1 MLPSI
6 VMGLFW
12 SICAVLLMIVL
23 VMVMYILATL
33 LKELTKDDEN

>member
-12 SICAVLLMIVL
+12 SICAVVLMIAL
-23 VMVMYILATL
+23 VIAMYILATL
-33 LKELTKDDEN
+33 LKELTKDED

>member
-12 SICAVLLMIVL
+12 SVCVVVLMIVL
-23 VMVMYILATL
+23 VMSMYILATL
-33 LKELTKDDEN
+33 LKELTKDEN